1 MGADYLA
8 EKCLT
13 SRLETLIISMYWYL
27 PLSIFPHALP
37 EHEGLFFLTTVL
49 TTSHDEKVVK
59 TANLGIAK
67 NMCDNSRL
75 SNYKAY
81 ASAE

>member
-8 EKCLT
+8 EKRLT
-13 SRLETLIISMYWYL
+13 KIPSMNAIWR
-27 PLSIFPHALP
+27 
-37 EHEGLFFLTTVL
+37 GFLTPVL
-49 TTSHDEKVVK
+49 TTSYDGKRVK
-59 TANLGIAK
+59 IANLGIAK
-67 NMCDNSRL
+67 TMCDNSRL

>member
-8 EKCLT
+8 EKRLT

-37 EHEGLFFLTTVL
+37 EHEGLFLTPVL
-49 TTSHDEKVVK
+49 TTSHDGKRVK
-59 TANLGIAK
+59 IANLGIAHFG
-67 NMCDNSRL
+67 
-75 SNYKAY
+75 
-81 ASAE
+81 

>member
-1 MGADYLA
+1 MGANHLA
-8 EKCLT
+8 KKRLT
-13 SRLETLIISMYWYL
+13 SRLETFIISMYWYL

-37 EHEGLFFLTTVL
+37 EHEGLFLTPVL
-49 TTSHDEKVVK
+49 TTPHDVK
-59 TANLGIAK
+59 GVKIANLGIAK
-67 NMCDNSRL
+67 TIRDNSRL